1 MKSTCFARALG
12 ASCLVLAPLAFDAA
26 AADPDLKPG
35 FPVQLIQTNGTYH
48 AGPGVHAL
56 VGNIDADAN
65 LEILTSSAAR
75 GPTYAIKADG
85 TLMPGWPI
93 MDNLGMAYMCLG
105 RFSAGATADQVF
117 AGFFDGLH
125 FAFDGNL
132 NVLPGWPVTAA
143 NYVSSPA
150 ALVDIDGDGID
161 EIFIGEEDFR
171 LHGYRAD
178 GTPLPGWPASAV
190 AIGSQAIHTPA
201 IADLDGDGVPEIIV
215 ATEPANGRIAVYAY
229 KVDGS
234 IAPGFPVPIERGNAV
249 TYVSVGD
256 VDGDGSP
263 EIVLLARDPL
273 TYPYQS
279 VLLILGADGSTK
291 RVIRTASNVVWGTAP
306 TLADLDG
313 DRIPE
318 IIIQGDNMVEVWK
331 GDGTPF
337 PGWPREMWGMAE
349 SSAPVVGDVDGDGRP
364 DIVVVQSSNSN
375 PMDARVYVFDR
386 TGNVHPRFPKAIP
399 AGGGATPAIADLDRD
414 GRNDIVIV
422 GTPWAG
428 VVDYYDSVWV
438 YDLGGGPHG
447 RIEWGQF
454 AGGPKH
460 HGRYVSP
467 LASAA
472 PVADIGV
479 QVDVSPAIRFPGEPL
494 TFTLT
499 VANPGPQ
506 SAGRVRVTH
515 DLDPAFTFVS
525 ASAGCALRG
534 GTLTCD
540 LGTVAPGDSAQAQ
553 LTVVSPMTG
562 TRASRSIALSDAS
575 DPALADNDVRTS
587 VSVVLPNV
595 DLAVTATDSPDPAR
609 FGQNVTYTIVA
620 RNLGP
625 DTSKRVVVQDRLGD
639 VNFVSASAGCGL
651 SFGLVACDVGTLTA
665 GESRTLSVTV
675 TPRTRRSTVTNTVT
689 IAGEGNDT
697 NSANNSAT
705 QTTTVK

>member
-1 MKSTCFARALG
+1 MQSTCFRRALG
-12 ASCLVLAPLAFDAA
+12 ASCFFLAALAFDAA
-26 AADPDLKPG
+26 AVDPDLKPG
-35 FPVQLIQTNGTYH
+35 FPVQLIQTDGIYRG
-48 AGPGVHAL
+48 GPGVHAL

-75 GPTYAIKADG
+75 GPSYAIKADG
-85 TLMPGWPI
+85 TLVPGWPI
-93 MDNLGMAYMCLG
+93 INGFGFAYMCLG
-105 RFSAGATADQVF
+105 RLSPNATASQVF
-117 AGFFDGLH
+117 AGFFGGLH
-125 FAFDGNL
+125 FAFDGNV
-132 NVLPGWPVTAA
+132 NVLPGWPIPAG

-161 EIFIGEEDFR
+161 EIFVGEEDFR

-178 GTPLPGWPASAV
+178 GTPLPGWPASAI
-190 AIGSQAIHTPA
+190 AIGAQAILTPA

-234 IAPGFPVPIERGNAV
+234 IVPGFPVPIERGNSI
-249 TYVSVGD
+249 TYISVGD
-256 VDGDGSP
+256 VDGDGVP
-263 EIVLLARDPL
+263 ELVLLARDHL

-279 VLLILGADGSTK
+279 LLMILGADGTIK
-291 RVIRTASNVVWGTAP
+291 RTIRTASNVVWGTAP

-337 PGWPREMWGMAE
+337 PGWPREMWGMAGN
-349 SSAPVVGDVDGDGRP
+349 SSPVVGDVDGDGRP
-364 DIVVVQSSNSN
+364 DIVVVQSAIGN
-375 PMDARVYVFDR
+375 PMDAQVFVFDR

-399 AGGGATPAIADLDRD
+399 AGSAATPAIADLDRD
-414 GRNDIVIV
+414 GRNEIIIV

-428 VVDYYDSVWV
+428 VIDFYDSVWV

-447 RIEWGQF
+447 PIQWGQF

-467 LASAA
+467 VATAA

-479 QVDVSPAIRFPGEPL
+479 QVGVAPAIRFPGEPL

-506 SAGRVRVTH
+506 SAGRVRLTH

-540 LGTVAPGDSAQAQ
+540 LGTVAPGASAQAQ
-553 LTVVSPMTG
+553 LTVVSPMIG
-562 TRASRSIALSDAS
+562 TRTSRSIALSDAT

-587 VSVVLPNV
+587 MAVVLPNV
-595 DLAVTATDSPDPAR
+595 DLAVTQTDSPDPTR
-609 FGQNVTYTIVA
+609 VGQSLTYTIIA

-625 DTSKRVVVQDRLGD
+625 DTAKGVVVQDRLGD
-639 VNFVSASAGCGL
+639 VNFVSASAGCGF
-651 SFGLVACDVGTLTA
+651 SFGLVACDVGTLAA
-665 GESRTLSVTV
+665 GASRTLVVTV
-675 TPRTRRSTVTNTVT
+675 TPRTRRTTISNTVT
-689 IAGEGNDT
+689 IAGEGNDA
-697 NSANNSAT
+697 NSANNSST
-705 QTTTVK
+705 EVTTVK